1 VSIRSL
7 SRKRRTTTSDFGW
20 AGALGNTSCLVGT
33 AEQVADAILRYY
45 RLGELE
51 GDRACMPDD
60 PGTDLDQAS
69 LQARQRPSGDLSS
82 GWSVL

>member
-1 VSIRSL
+1 
-7 SRKRRTTTSDFGW
+7 
-20 AGALGNTSCLVGT
+20 VGT
-33 AEQVADAILRYY
+33 AEQVADAILSYY
-45 RLGELE
+45 RLGVE
-51 GDRACMPDD
+51 GDRVCMPDD